1 MREGSMRSRKGK
13 EEKESLLTL
22 FPECLVKLLITCLLS
37 KWNSTCK
44 RLPSLDFCTQ
54 LSLDDGKASVK
65 KLDLLSRCQKGF
77 VYIIFILLELK
88 FQTHTYL
95 KISSLCMAEIR
106 LCFGHA
112 HGTGM
117 LGRKFLLFSVSVSLS
132 LFLPVFFSP
141 SWPSSLLI
149 KFPILQE
156 HLYLYL
162 PSKWLNI
169 NTYLILS
176 FFFI

>member
-1 MREGSMRSRKGK
+1 MRSRKGK

-22 FPECLVKLLITCLLS
+22 FPECLVKLLITCLQS

-54 LSLDDGKASVK
+54 LSPEDRKASVK
-65 KLDLLSRCQKGF
+65 RLGLLCRHRKRF
-77 VYIIFILLELK
+77 VCIIFILLELT

-95 KISSLCMAEIR
+95 KISSLYMAEIR
-106 LCFGHA
+106 LCFGHS

-117 LGRKFLLFSVSVSLS
+117 LGRKLLLFSVSLS
-132 LFLPVFFSP
+132 LFPPVSFPPF
-141 SWPSSLLI
+141 WPSSLLI
-149 KFPILQE
+149 QFPILQE

>member
-54 LSLDDGKASVK
+54 LSLDDGKVSVK
-65 KLDLLSRCQKGF
+65 RLDLFCRCQKGF
-77 VYIIFILLELK
+77 VYIMFILLELT

-106 LCFGHA
+106 LCFGHS
-112 HGTGM
+112 HGIGM
-117 LGRKFLLFSVSVSLS
+117 LGRKFLPFSVSVSLS
-132 LFLPVFFSP
+132 LFLPVSFSP

-149 KFPILQE
+149 QFAIFQE
-156 HLYLYL
+156 HL
-162 PSKWLNI
+162 
-169 NTYLILS
+169 
-176 FFFI
+176 